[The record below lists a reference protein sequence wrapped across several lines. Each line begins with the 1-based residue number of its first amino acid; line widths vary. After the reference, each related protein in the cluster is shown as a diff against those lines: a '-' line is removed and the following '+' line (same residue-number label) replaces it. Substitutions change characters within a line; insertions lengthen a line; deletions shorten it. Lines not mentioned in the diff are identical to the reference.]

1 MLGDRKNNK
10 RPQSLLS
17 FLRSLLTSQL
27 FDMGL
32 NIVNLQLFTWSLN
45 LDTFFF
51 KILIIYRGVNID
63 GNLMSWHGI
72 GNLSVIYEGWNFN
85 SGNYLLKTDT
95 K

>member
-45 LDTFFF
+45 LDKFFYDF
-51 KILIIYRGVNID
+51 
-63 GNLMSWHGI
+63 
-72 GNLSVIYEGWNFN
+72 
-85 SGNYLLKTDT
+85 NYL
-95 K
+95 